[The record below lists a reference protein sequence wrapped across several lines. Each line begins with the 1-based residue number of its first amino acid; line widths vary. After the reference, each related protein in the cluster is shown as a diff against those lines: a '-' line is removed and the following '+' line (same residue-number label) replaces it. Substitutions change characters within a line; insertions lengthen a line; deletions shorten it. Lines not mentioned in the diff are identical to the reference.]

1 MVSLLQSSTKLD
13 SKDVLT
19 LVSDMLLAGVDTT
32 SYTMS
37 FLLYLLSKHPE
48 VQSKLRSQIR
58 NGKSHFIKMACFF
71 KKANYNL
78 RNKNLMHFCS
88 PSNCFWKIG

>member
-1 MVSLLQSSTKLD
+1 MLQSILCGIGEKASLAELLHSSGKLD

-37 FLLYLLSKHPE
+37 FLLHLISKHKD
-48 VQSKLRSQIR
+48 VQKKLRIHIL
-58 NGKSHFIKMACFF
+58 NGKIYSIK
-71 KKANYNL
+71 
-78 RNKNLMHFCS
+78 
-88 PSNCFWKIG
+88 IV